1 MWDDP
6 MTQTRIYVPLLPE
19 AVRRLAADREIG
31 PAPVAAFG
39 VTERIERADPTGLEE
54 EWEYA
59 ALTEAADA
67 AALLQGTTVAKRV
80 VAAADVDPGTVSS
93 DGTRESLAAVTVSSP
108 IPLRQVVSFHV
119 DEEAGDQGMEDLLW
133 YDATELDELL
143 RLL

>member
-1 MWDDP
+1 

-19 AVRRLAADREIG
+19 TVRRLAADREIG

-80 VAAADVDPGTVSS
+80 VAAADVDPGAVSS
-93 DGTRESLAAVTVSSP
+93 DGTRESLAAVTVASP
-108 IPLRQVVSFHV
+108 ISLRQVVSFHV

-133 YDATELDELL
+133 YDATELDEVL

>member
-1 MWDDP
+1 

-31 PAPVAAFG
+31 PAPVVAFG

-59 ALTEAADA
+59 ALTEAAEA

-80 VAAADVDPGTVSS
+80 VAAADVDPRVVSS
-93 DGTRESLAAVTVSSP
+93 DGTREHLAAVTVSSP
-108 IPLRQVVSFHV
+108 IALRQVVSFHV
-119 DEEAGDQGMEDLLW
+119 DEEAGDQGTEDLLW
-133 YDATELDELL
+133 YDATELDEVL

>member
-1 MWDDP
+1 

-80 VAAADVDPGTVSS
+80 VAAADVDPGAVSS
-93 DGTRESLAAVTVSSP
+93 DGTRESLAAVTVASP
-108 IPLRQVVSFHV
+108 VSLRQVVSFHV

-133 YDATELDELL
+133 YDATELDEVL

>member
-1 MWDDP
+1 
-6 MTQTRIYVPLLPE
+6 MTQTRIYIPLLPE

-31 PAPVAAFG
+31 PAPLAAFG

-54 EWEYA
+54 ELEYA

-67 AALLQGTTVAKRV
+67 AALLQGTAVVKRV
-80 VAAADVDPGTVSS
+80 VAAADVDPGSVSS
-93 DGTRESLAAVTVSSP
+93 DGTRESLAAVTVATAVS
-108 IPLRQVVSFHV
+108 LRQVVSFHV

-133 YDATELDELL
+133 YDATELDEVL

>member
-1 MWDDP
+1 

-19 AVRRLAADREIG
+19 AVRALAAEREIG

-59 ALTEAADA
+59 ALTEAAEA

-80 VAAADVDPGTVSS
+80 IAAADVDPGTVTS
-93 DGTRESLAAVTVSSP
+93 DGTRESLAAVTVARAV
-108 IPLRQVVSFHV
+108 PLRQVVSFHV

-133 YDATELDELL
+133 YDATELAEVL

>member
-1 MWDDP
+1 
-6 MTQTRIYVPLLPE
+6 MTQTRIYIPLLPD

-39 VTERIERADPTGLEE
+39 VTDRVERADPTGLEE

-59 ALTEAADA
+59 ALTEAAEA
-67 AALLQGTTVAKRV
+67 AALLQGNTVAKRV
-80 VAAADVDPGTVSS
+80 VAAADVDPGSVSS
-93 DGTRESLAAVTVSSP
+93 DGSRESLAAVTVESP
-108 IPLRQVVSFHV
+108 VALRQVVSFHV

-133 YDATELDELL
+133 YDATELDEVL

>member
-1 MWDDP
+1 

-80 VAAADVDPGTVSS
+80 VAAADVDPGAVSS
-93 DGTRESLAAVTVSSP
+93 DGTRESLAAVTVASP

-133 YDATELDELL
+133 YDATELDEVL